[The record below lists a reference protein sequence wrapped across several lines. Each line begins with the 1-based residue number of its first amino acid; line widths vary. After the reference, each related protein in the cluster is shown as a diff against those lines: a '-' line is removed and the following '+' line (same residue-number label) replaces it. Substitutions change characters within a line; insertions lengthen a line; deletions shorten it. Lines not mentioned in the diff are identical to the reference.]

1 MLIRQTLAYLP
12 AQLLGPLVQFAT
24 AIVLTHYLG
33 AAEYGLT
40 MLIFASQELVFLVC
54 VAWWTIHMLRYAG
67 SITDEAARKRYDATE
82 AGVLVLTAL
91 LQVFATIGVI
101 LASEPTVSPAF
112 YFGACLFTVTRG
124 YLNFLSER
132 ARKDAAILD
141 YSLIQIGAPVGGLLL
156 TLLVLATLGA
166 RPGWVLLVF
175 AIMQGVVGLGVGLR
189 LGLVRR
195 PGAIDRE
202 IVKAALAFGIP
213 VVISGAF
220 GWLASNG
227 IRFVVQG
234 MLGAVALGLVSVGWG
249 LATRLSAVAAMVVTA
264 AAYPLAVRAME
275 AGDTDGAR
283 RQLSNN
289 SALLLAIIAPAT
301 VGVIAITEPLT
312 QLLIAGEYQ
321 ATTIAILP
329 WALVGAAVRNL
340 RMHGWDQMYLLFEA
354 PRPMLVLEISEA
366 AITLIGAFIGILM
379 NGVMGAVIGTT
390 LAAILVAI
398 CDFTFLKM
406 RYGLHAPIWQ
416 FLRIL
421 TASAAM
427 YGALIMLPTFGV
439 LIRPLWSS
447 IGVAIVFGMIV
458 YTLAAIMLFPEFIR
472 QAMGFVRSR
481 RA

>member
-1 MLIRQTLAYLP
+1 MTEPRFQKRTLFLIAYLVYNDGIQTVIASSSIYGAEQLKF
-12 AQLLGPLVQFAT
+12 AQEQLIALILLVQF
-24 AIVLTHYLG
+24 V
-33 AAEYGLT
+33 
-40 MLIFASQELVFLVC
+40 
-54 VAWWTIHMLRYAG
+54 
-67 SITDEAARKRYDATE
+67 
-82 AGVLVLTAL
+82 
-91 LQVFATIGVI
+91 
-101 LASEPTVSPAF
+101 
-112 YFGACLFTVTRG
+112 
-124 YLNFLSER
+124 
-132 ARKDAAILD
+132 
-141 YSLIQIGAPVGGLLL
+141 
-156 TLLVLATLGA
+156 
-166 RPGWVLLVF
+166 
-175 AIMQGVVGLGVGLR
+175 
-189 LGLVRR
+189 
-195 PGAIDRE
+195 
-202 IVKAALAFGIP
+202 AFG
-213 VVISGAF
+213 GALFF

-227 IRFVVQG
+227 IRFIVQG

-275 AGDTDGAR
+275 AGDTEGAR

-301 VGVIAITEPLT
+301 FGVIAINEPLT
-312 QLLIAGEYQ
+312 HLLIAPEYQ

-366 AITLIGAFIGILM
+366 AITLVGAFIGILM
-379 NGVMGAVIGTT
+379 NGVLGAVIGTT

-398 CDFTFLKM
+398 GDFTFLRT

-416 FLRIL
+416 FLRIML
-421 TASAAM
+421 ASAAM
-427 YGALIMLPTFGV
+427 YGTITMLPTFGV

-458 YTLAAIMLFPEFIR
+458 YALAAIVLFPEFVR
-472 QAMGFVRSR
+472 QAIGFVRSR